1 MDAEEAESVLLDPS
15 FVPDQW
21 HSQGGLEG
29 HFPPFFPEIYYFL
42 PPNVNLPRQ
51 NDRWDFERAF
61 MLDSRYGINR
71 YVLYHYVAIATYVRY
86 FTRYT

>member
-42 PPNVNLPRQ
+42 PPNVNLTREKTIA
-51 NDRWDFERAF
+51 DFERAF
-61 MLDSRYGINR
+61 MLHSRY
-71 YVLYHYVAIATYVRY
+71 VPYHYVAIATYVRY